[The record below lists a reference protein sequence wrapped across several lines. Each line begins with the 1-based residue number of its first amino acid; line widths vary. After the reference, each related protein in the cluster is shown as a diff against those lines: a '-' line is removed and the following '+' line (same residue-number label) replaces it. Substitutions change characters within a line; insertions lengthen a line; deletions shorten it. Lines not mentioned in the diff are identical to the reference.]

1 MNEAYDTRGCY
12 ASQFLPECQFVYAF
26 SPFVLVMWLDLQQ
39 TVDDNDSGQQLRS
52 ASMGMTLIEVTQ
64 ALYPATAAADWC
76 VLYSLLPYFFLLRSS
91 TNMAT
96 RPSPQQAPQTYQFKL
111 VLLGKY
117 NRMVASRHLF
127 FSSWQKSL
135 TLGSFYRRI
144 CSWQVK
150 VYLLKDMHLFES
162 IDTRLVW

>member
-1 MNEAYDTRGCY
+1 MLCKSISSRMSVCV
-12 ASQFLPECQFVYAF
+12 C
-26 SPFVLVMWLDLQQ
+26 LVSLCTCNVVGFATNWVDD
-39 TVDDNDSGQQLRS
+39 DDNDSRQQLRS

-127 FSSWQKSL
+127 FFFFLAKVPDSW
-135 TLGSFYRRI
+135 
-144 CSWQVK
+144 
-150 VYLLKDMHLFES
+150 LF
-162 IDTRLVW
+162 L